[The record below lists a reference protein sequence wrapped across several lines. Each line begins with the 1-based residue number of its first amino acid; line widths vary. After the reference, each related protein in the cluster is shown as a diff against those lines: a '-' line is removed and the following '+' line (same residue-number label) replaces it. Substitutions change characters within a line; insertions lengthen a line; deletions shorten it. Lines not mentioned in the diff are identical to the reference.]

1 MKPNKDLILSFSF
14 NDSHFEFFKL
24 KTIRGTNIFF
34 DSDKNFYASWDDLW
48 HVLNN
53 MSPEKKYHWTQ
64 LNPNYIA
71 KDYKRLIINNL
82 NKHKSIIGVENLGDF
97 HTYWSKWEEILF
109 EEGSTVE
116 LDISNLNNPLVKS
129 ISIDYNQLLKVSDIN
144 EILNNLIDFKILDY
158 SIVNL
163 SSGKKILGEKKIN
176 ITSENILPGDLL
188 KIYLNN

>member
-1 MKPNKDLILSFSF
+1 M
-14 NDSHFEFFKL
+14 
-24 KTIRGTNIFF
+24 
-34 DSDKNFYASWDDLW
+34 
-48 HVLNN
+48 
-53 MSPEKKYHWTQ
+53 
-64 LNPNYIA
+64 
-71 KDYKRLIINNL
+71 
-82 NKHKSIIGVENLGDF
+82 
-97 HTYWSKWEEILF
+97 YWSKWEEILF

-163 SSGKKILGEKKIN
+163 SSGKKILGEKKIK

-188 KIYLNN
+188 KIYLNNWVFKVLQRHEIRIYNTITI